1 MNVKE
6 KEVKY
11 QFNHLAHHRM
21 YDEKLNKKKKNEKI
35 FFRILSRKSG
45 MASFLNEFL
54 LLKEEI
60 KENQIL
66 HYQTSFTAKQNK
78 SENVNL
84 VYQLKNKPI
93 YFLVQ
98 HQSRIEQDIL
108 IRLWQYVGEIMRK
121 ESMIQET
128 YLKKEK
134 IYPVVVPI
142 IIYSGSKQ
150 WNIVKADDNVV
161 YNLIIIQDDRLIK
174 MLYNLER
181 KGWKRRRQEIVRN
194 MLKAGET
201 EEKIMQYTQISQKE
215 LATIKKIR

>member
-121 ESMIQET
+121 
-128 YLKKEK
+128 
-134 IYPVVVPI
+134 
-142 IIYSGSKQ
+142 
-150 WNIVKADDNVV
+150 
-161 YNLIIIQDDRLIK
+161 
-174 MLYNLER
+174 
-181 KGWKRRRQEIVRN
+181 
-194 MLKAGET
+194 
-201 EEKIMQYTQISQKE
+201 
-215 LATIKKIR
+215 